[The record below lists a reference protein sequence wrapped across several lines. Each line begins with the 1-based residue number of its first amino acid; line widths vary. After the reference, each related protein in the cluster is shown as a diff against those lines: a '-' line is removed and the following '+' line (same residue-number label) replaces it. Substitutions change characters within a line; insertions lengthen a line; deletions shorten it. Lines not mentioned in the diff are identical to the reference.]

1 MRQFE
6 DAIEIMPGETLAL
19 RAGAS
24 HIMFAKLRK
33 HLAAGERF
41 AVSLNFK
48 NAGSTTVD
56 LAVQGLGVS
65 KPAKAH
71 DDAGRRLTDRAED
84 CPHRCLVA
92 GAIPVAILIG
102 AWP

>member
-33 HLAAGERF
+33 QLAAGERF

-48 NAGSTTVD
+48 NAGSTTLD
-56 LAVQGLGVS
+56 LAVQGPG
-65 KPAKAH
+65 AFKAAQAQCA
-71 DDAGRRLTDRAED
+71 AG
-84 CPHRCLVA
+84 
-92 GAIPVAILIG
+92 
-102 AWP
+102 